1 MMVGD
6 GLNDLDALEVVGHS
20 VAMGNAHSD
29 LLDYCDYV
37 VAPVGQDGL
46 VEALSFLGV
55 FEINRQNLPSG
66 AQLASPLNRI
76 FHWKSS
82 CNGLNKTID
91 YHAGCLL
98 FSEASTR

>member
-29 LLDYCDYV
+29 LLDCCDYV

-46 VEALSFLGV
+46 VEALELSWG
-55 FEINRQNLPSG
+55 I
-66 AQLASPLNRI
+66 
-76 FHWKSS
+76 
-82 CNGLNKTID
+82 
-91 YHAGCLL
+91 
-98 FSEASTR
+98 